1 MSDGPAMQRIQ
12 QRGLSLVELM
22 IGLALGLFI
31 TAAGVSVLVGQ
42 WREHRSATAAMR
54 LMQDLRSASDIITRD
69 LRRAGHWADATA
81 GVGRHRRAGAVANP
95 YAALAPAAA
104 ASDAARFAYSRDAT
118 ENQLLDSNEQFG
130 LRLRNGVIE
139 LLLGAGNWQ
148 ALTDAGTLQV
158 TAFSVQPSMQTVS
171 LLDQCARP
179 CPAGSTTCD
188 AATGTAQPAREH
200 HGRATDDASLV
211 RQLDSQ
217 VRVRN
222 DGVIGACPA

>member
-1 MSDGPAMQRIQ
+1 
-12 QRGLSLVELM
+12 
-22 IGLALGLFI
+22 
-31 TAAGVSVLVGQ
+31 
-42 WREHRSATAAMR
+42 
-54 LMQDLRSASDIITRD
+54 MQDLRSASDVITRD
-69 LRRAGHWADATA
+69 LRRAGHWADPTVAMAATA
-81 GVGRHRRAGAVANP
+81 ASGAVANP
-95 YAALAPAAA
+95 YAAFAPAAA
-104 ASDAARFAYSRDAT
+104 ASDAARFAYSRDAA

-179 CPAGSTTCD
+179 CPASSTTCD
-188 AATGTAQPAREH
+188 ARLELRSLRVSITA
-200 HGRATDDASLV
+200 RATDDASLV

-217 VRVRN
+217 VRIRN

>member
-1 MSDGPAMQRIQ
+1 MKQNR

-22 IGLALGLFI
+22 IGLAIGLFI
-31 TAAGVSVLVGQ
+31 TAAGFSVLVGQ

-54 LMQDLRSASDIITRD
+54 LMQDLRSASDVITRD
-69 LRRAGHWADATA
+69 LRRAGHWSDPSVAMAA
-81 GVGRHRRAGAVANP
+81 SAASGAVANP
-95 YAALAPAAA
+95 YAAFAPASA
-104 ASDAARFAYSRDAT
+104 ASDAAGFAYSRDAA

-158 TAFSVQPSMQTVS
+158 TAFSVSPSTQTVS
-171 LLDQCARP
+171 LLDHCARP
-179 CPAGSTTCD
+179 CPAGAAACD
-188 AATGTAQPAREH
+188 ARLELRSLVVSITA
-200 HGRATDDASLV
+200 RATDDASLV
-211 RQLDSQ
+211 RQLTSQ
-217 VRVRN
+217 VRIRN